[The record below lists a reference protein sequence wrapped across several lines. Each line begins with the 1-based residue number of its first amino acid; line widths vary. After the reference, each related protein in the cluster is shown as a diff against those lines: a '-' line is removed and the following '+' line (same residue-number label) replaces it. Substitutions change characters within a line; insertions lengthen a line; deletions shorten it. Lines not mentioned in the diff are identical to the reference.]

1 MKRFLLKTK
10 SIPMRNIGALVF
22 GIGIIIAV
30 LVMTNPQQSIAGP
43 TNNVS
48 GWAWSDMPNGNGIVP
63 IEDPEIGQ
71 VQDPAPYI
79 GSNEITDTTNS
90 YGGRGLGWISLN
102 SSNPGS
108 GGGSYGVNLDI
119 QTGIFSGYGWSEYGG
134 WVDFAPTSGFPESP
148 NTGAKIDPT
157 CLASEN
163 PCPIT
168 GWIRYIDAAKDAQS
182 GGWDGWVKM
191 SGKTA
196 PVSGAAKNYGV
207 GLLAPVDNVRKFN
220 NGYAWGGDVVGWVNF
235 SKAQVNILPI
245 DVCINILGV
254 QETVPEGY
262 VKDPIS
268 PVDEPGICSPINN
281 NDCKIENDPK
291 YNPDPLVGE
300 DNSKC
305 QCPNGDYNP
314 ITKQCGP
321 VVPPKD
327 LCTNIPGNQDTVPP
341 GMTKDTPGDVPGNCN
356 TICPTPAP
364 QTNYPTMPGY
374 NSLCPIVCKLPLVLN
389 PKTNKCELPD
399 GDLCPTTRIT
409 YSDSSAGPK
418 GTLDQATTRIENPI
432 PSGYKII
439 GNLCGI
445 PDCNNPI
452 AKNYNPNPNP
462 AATIDVCQ
470 YCPKNQKY
478 NTTTKK
484 CEICSDP
491 LNCPV
496 PPKGPI
502 NPIYIET

>member
-1 MKRFLLKTK
+1 MKLIISLNQTNYMKRFLLKTK

-48 GWAWSDMPNGNGIVP
+48 GWAWSDMPNGNGIIP
-63 IEDPEIGQ
+63 IEDPLIGQ

-79 GSNEITDTTNS
+79 GSNEITDITNS

-134 WVDFAPTSGFPESP
+134 WVDFAPTTGFPESP
-148 NTGAKIDPT
+148 NTGAKVDPV

-191 SGKTA
+191 SGRTKPESPRDLST
-196 PVSGAAKNYGV
+196 KEYGV
-207 GLLAPVDNVRKFN
+207 GLLAPVDNIRNFN

-235 SKAQVNILPI
+235 SKAQ
-245 DVCINILGV
+245 INIGIFGC
-254 QETVPEGY
+254 T
-262 VKDPIS
+262 DPS
-268 PVDEPGICSPINN
+268 AINYN
-281 NDCKIENDPK
+281 PDAVIDDGSCIIDQIEDCKILNDPN
-291 YNPDPLVGE
+291 YNPDPLVSL

-305 QCPNGDYNP
+305 QCPNGDYNQ

-321 VVPPKD
+321 VIEICND
-327 LCTNIPGNQDTVPP
+327 GIDND
-341 GMTKDTPGDVPGNCN
+341 GDGQVDEDCN
-356 TICPTPAP
+356 ECPAP
-364 QTNYPTMPGY
+364 PPATNYPTMPGY
-374 NSLCPIVCKLPLVLN
+374 NNLCPIQCRLPLVLN

-418 GTLDQATTRIENPI
+418 GTLDPATTRIENPI